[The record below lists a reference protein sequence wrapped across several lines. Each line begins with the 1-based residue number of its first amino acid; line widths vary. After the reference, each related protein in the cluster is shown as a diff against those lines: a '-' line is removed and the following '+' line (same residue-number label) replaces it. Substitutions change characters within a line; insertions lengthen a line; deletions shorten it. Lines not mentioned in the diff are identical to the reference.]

1 MDLSEQLAAM
11 AFFQPLP
18 PWGREL
24 LASHA
29 RRVSHP
35 AGSFLARQHEKADTA
50 QFLLSGRVE
59 VLLRFEG
66 TGDLVTEVLSQD
78 QPVIGWSVFRA
89 PHRYTASIRC
99 ATDVECLEI
108 PRSAFEELF
117 AGEPALEAAVLGQ
130 MAAVVADRIA
140 HTIDLLA
147 ASAPEAPAEPIPP
160 DPAVAEN
167 PGPLES
173 ADWEVLSDSPFFEKF
188 SGTELQLLAQSA
200 TARNYRP
207 GDCILRW
214 GGSADSVHM
223 LVSGQVRL
231 SYVAGNP
238 EHAPAF
244 DYQTLVE
251 PGRLMGWSAFVAPYR
266 YRAGAFATTPVRT
279 VAFDRGSLLAAARQ
293 HPAFGAR
300 MMRQVLHLLGG
311 RLRETR
317 MRLVARRY
325 EDELIAIRALIDQ
338 NSEEL
343 RVDSPLHKL
352 PVFLSNRATVPD
364 AIEAMRLLTVE
375 GDELERSLA
384 ASCLDLMDNITRELA
399 IFRNLQSIYQHVAG
413 ADDQAPPEQL
423 RNDCAS
429 RFSEL
434 FQHTTYVI
442 QGAENLP
449 DSSGHIFVMNHLTND
464 EANKFPSGF
473 QLTIDTHFVSAMIL
487 YPRYGRAPIRVIRKS
502 STDEYGHQMYY
513 DRLGYI
519 FVYRADLDPPDI
531 ADGMSGEEW
540 RQVFTAEAAGHL
552 RRGDNLVICPEGD
565 CTTTEESPLPFRC
578 GAFRLAALTQPEPLI
593 VPISVANFDKRLTSH
608 TLAAVVHPP
617 FRMSEHLSRGFSDAD
632 LFAWTDNFQQTFAGW
647 VEQTRE
653 LAAEADS
660 RTPGLHVPTLPLSP
674 TRWVETG

>member
-11 AFFQPLP
+11 AFFQQLP

-24 LASHA
+24 LARSA
-29 RRVSHP
+29 RRVSHRS
-35 AGSFLARQHEKADTA
+35 GSFLARQHEKADTA

-66 TGDLVTEVLSQD
+66 TGDLVTEVLSED

-99 ATDVECLEI
+99 ATDVESLEI
-108 PRSAFEELF
+108 PRSAFEEMF
-117 AGEPALEAAVLGQ
+117 TGEPALEAAVLEQ
-130 MAAVVADRIA
+130 MATVVADRIT
-140 HTIDLLA
+140 HTIDQLV
-147 ASAPEAPAEPIPP
+147 ASAPEAPAESIPP
-160 DPAVAEN
+160 DPAVAN
-167 PGPLES
+167 TPGPLES
-173 ADWEVLSDSPFFEKF
+173 ADWEALSDSPFFENF
-188 SGTELQLLAQSA
+188 TGTELNLLAESA
-200 TARNYRP
+200 TAHSYRP
-207 GDCILRW
+207 GECILQW
-214 GGSADSVHM
+214 GGSADSLHM
-223 LVSGQVRL
+223 LVSGKVRL

-238 EHAPAF
+238 ERAPAF
-244 DYQTLVE
+244 DYQTIVE
-251 PGRLMGWSAFVAPYR
+251 PGRVMGWSAFVAPYR
-266 YRAGAFATTPVRT
+266 YRAGAYATTAVRT
-279 VAFDRGSLLAAARQ
+279 VAFDRRTLLAAAQQ
-293 HPAFGAR
+293 HPALGVR

-325 EDELIAIRALIDQ
+325 EDEVIAIRALIDQ

-352 PVFLSNRATVPD
+352 PVFLSNRVTVPD
-364 AIEAMRLLTVE
+364 AITAMQLLTVE

-399 IFRNLQSIYQHVAG
+399 IFRDLQSIYQHVAA
-413 ADDQAPPEQL
+413 ADSEAPPEQL

-429 RFSEL
+429 RFAEL

-442 QGAENLP
+442 QGTENLP

-487 YPRYGRAPIRVIRKS
+487 HPRYGRAPIRVIRKS
-502 STDEYGHQMYY
+502 SRDEYGHQMYY

-519 FVYRADLDPPDI
+519 YVYRADLDPLDI
-531 ADGMSGEEW
+531 ADGASSAER
-540 RQVFTAEAAGHL
+540 RQAFTTDAAGHL

-578 GAFRLAALTQPEPLI
+578 GAFRLGALTQPEPLI

-617 FRMSEHLSRGFSDAD
+617 FRMSEHLPAGFSDAD
-632 LFAWTDNFQQTFAGW
+632 LFAWTDGFQTTFADW

-653 LAAEADS
+653 LAADAES
-660 RTPGLHVPTLPLSP
+660 RTPGLHVPSWPQPVARP
-674 TRWVETG
+674 T